1 MEKPRSVRKTQQER
15 EHGEN
20 SGMSLELP
28 LSFEAKTK
36 NPTTGEMISS
46 SASES
51 REKEPIF
58 YNFMPIPE
66 IDQPQISKEYVFAT
80 KTHDGSEEV
89 STEPFV
95 YGSCITKK
103 RKATENLA
111 NFPVFLSLTAFETK
125 RLNLVFNP
133 WVIKKRIGT
142 EPFAGIF
149 LHEDLMKKHVLPLW
163 DARLTEKIKDGVQVG
178 VWDCD
183 TNSEHQLLFQQWAI
197 SGSSYYVV
205 IGKPW
210 VTEFVKRRGLNK
222 GDEIGLY
229 WDQRNSRFNFSVLK
243 FVLSN

>member
-1 MEKPRSVRKTQQER
+1 LGLFCEPKTRESVALKPFVISHISKEKTSIPEAMEKPRSVRKTKQER
-15 EHGEN
+15 KHGEN

-28 LSFEAKTK
+28 LTFEAKTK
-36 NPTTGEMISS
+36 NSTTGEMISS

-51 REKEPIF
+51 RKKEPIF

-66 IDQPQISKEYVFAT
+66 IDRPQISKEYVFAT

-111 NFPVFLSLTAFETK
+111 NLSDSLSSTALETERMK
-125 RLNLVFNP
+125 LDFNP

-149 LHEDLMKKHVLPLW
+149 LQEDLMKKHILPT
-163 DARLTEKIKDGVQVG
+163 R
-178 VWDCD
+178 
-183 TNSEHQLLFQQWAI
+183 
-197 SGSSYYVV
+197 
-205 IGKPW
+205 
-210 VTEFVKRRGLNK
+210 
-222 GDEIGLY
+222 
-229 WDQRNSRFNFSVLK
+229 
-243 FVLSN
+243 